1 MMSLKARL
9 CNKNLST
16 LGDDFFH
23 AILQDGLS
31 ATEVLKIEREWQFTY
46 RSRIVNKNVAGRKKS
61 EFNNER
67 WVNCQGCE
75 GRFKYASGQN
85 HYKRCKELDR
95 NIYKRKAEALPL
107 ENNWIKDQLPQGV
120 VSFNIENHPLSP
132 NSRKRLGINYKG
144 HDAIQK
150 VLNVADIKTVKM
162 ISKLYLEAL
171 ISNDKSSSHEPQ
183 NVKIF
188 TAQERIYAAQQLAK
202 LVGHPVMQEEMKWKI
217 EILTA
222 ILSLTLFEMKQPH
235 GPVKEIP
242 QALSH
247 SAKAETK
254 EIFFRALDVKAKN
267 FETMCSILTSAL
279 EYTND
284 LMKNTKLASPLYP
297 MDEDTVKVWNKVF
310 KTVKKL
316 KMDSKKESK
325 VFQLLFTH
333 MGFQLFLDPEGA
345 QEIIN
350 DLYICAEESEKS
362 AKLNE
367 DEPKWVEVVVDS
379 LISSFC

>member
-183 NVKIF
+183 NETCENF
-188 TAQERIYAAQQLAK
+188 
-202 LVGHPVMQEEMKWKI
+202 
-217 EILTA
+217 
-222 ILSLTLFEMKQPH
+222 LSPGTVHRDGCKNC
-235 GPVKEIP
+235 P
-242 QALSH
+242 QRCLL
-247 SAKAETK
+247 
-254 EIFFRALDVKAKN
+254 I
-267 FETMCSILTSAL
+267 
-279 EYTND
+279 
-284 LMKNTKLASPLYP
+284 
-297 MDEDTVKVWNKVF
+297 
-310 KTVKKL
+310 
-316 KMDSKKESK
+316 
-325 VFQLLFTH
+325 LLFYV
-333 MGFQLFLDPEGA
+333 FDQ
-345 QEIIN
+345 
-350 DLYICAEESEKS
+350 
-362 AKLNE
+362 
-367 DEPKWVEVVVDS
+367 
-379 LISSFC
+379 